1 MKNFLLQRLHWKVK
15 LTNDPEHKSWVFKTQ
30 KEAELFIE
38 DRYNLTNHLGYNPD
52 DTYHIYTTLEKP

>member
-1 MKNFLLQRLHWKVK
+1 MKKLWKVK
-15 LTNDPEHKSWVFKTQ
+15 LTNDPEDKSWVFKTK

-52 DTYHIYTTLEKP
+52 DTYYLQPMENGNG